1 MTADLPLPSS
11 LSIQLQPEGDQLWLT
26 LPFSN
31 QPDLSRDWTQ
41 LEQSLQVYLKLQADR
56 WPSGSSVYLSVQD
69 RVLDVRQLQAIAS
82 LLTEI
87 NLELQW
93 VKTSRR
99 QTAVAAA
106 SIGYSVEQI
115 SRSPTLLQ
123 PNPRALAKPLVLKNT
138 IRSGVVIE
146 HPGDVLLV
154 GDLNP
159 GGEIIAEGDILIWGT
174 LRGTVHA
181 GVKGDQNAIVMI
193 LKLAA
198 SQIRIADLVARVSS
212 EAADQN
218 EPEVAYITPD
228 GIRLTSA
235 RKFKKIK

>member
-1 MTADLPLPSS
+1 
-11 LSIQLQPEGDQLWLT
+11 
-26 LPFSN
+26 
-31 QPDLSRDWTQ
+31 
-41 LEQSLQVYLKLQADR
+41 
-56 WPSGSSVYLSVQD
+56 
-69 RVLDVRQLQAIAS
+69 
-82 LLTEI
+82 
-87 NLELQW
+87 
-93 VKTSRR
+93 
-99 QTAVAAA
+99 
-106 SIGYSVEQI
+106 
-115 SRSPTLLQ
+115 
-123 PNPRALAKPLVLKNT
+123 
-138 IRSGVVIE
+138 VIE

-235 RKFKKIK
+235 RKYKKIK